1 MKRLEMA
8 VAIMLFG
15 TFSVSLANAQSVVS
29 ARSGLV
35 HYFEGKVLLDGQ
47 PLRVETGKF
56 PELRDGAT
64 FRTEEGRAEILLT
77 PGVFLR
83 LGENSEVKM
92 ISSRLTSTRLE
103 LLQGSALVEC
113 AEIVK
118 GTSVTFLLAGKEIPF
133 QKKGL
138 FRLDATP
145 PLLRVYS
152 GEAAVI
158 SQGVTTTVKDGREV
172 ALDSSLIVA
181 TKFNKDDGDA
191 LYRWAK
197 RRAGYLAVANISA
210 ARKAERGFM
219 QSSWYSGGWMWNP
232 YFGMITYVPFR
243 GSYYSPFGYHF
254 WSPETVYAVYERPQ
268 YSSSGGGGLPSAASS
283 SPIYNAEL
291 GYATSTRSAG
301 NYPVTAPSAAISP
314 SSAQAAAATPSAP
327 ARSSDAGGGR
337 GSAGGRR

>member
-8 VAIMLFG
+8 VAGMLIA
-15 TFSVSLANAQSVVS
+15 TFSVSVADAQSVVS

-35 HYFEGKVLLDGQ
+35 HYLEGKALLDGQ
-47 PLRVETGKF
+47 AVRFETGKF
-56 PELRDGAT
+56 PELRDGST

-83 LGENSEVKM
+83 LGENSQVKM

-113 AEIVK
+113 AEMVK
-118 GTSVTFLLAGKEIPF
+118 GTSVTFALAGKDIPF

-138 FRLDATP
+138 FRLDAAP

-172 ALDSSLIVA
+172 PLDSALLVA

-219 QSSWYSGGWMWNP
+219 QSPGYIGGWMWNP

-243 GSYYSPFGYHF
+243 GSYFSPFGYHF
-254 WSPETVYAVYERPQ
+254 WSPQTVYAVYERPR
-268 YSSSGGGGLPSAASS
+268 YTFNEGGGMPSAASS

-291 GYATSTRSAG
+291 GYSTATRSAG
-301 NYPVTAPSAAISP
+301 NYPVGAPSAAISP
-314 SSAQAAAATPSAP
+314 SAAPAAAAPSAP
-327 ARSSDAGGGR
+327 TRSSDAGGGR
-337 GSAGGRR
+337 GAAGGRR